1 MSILSFFTL
10 NEADSD
16 TGGGYSSLGVSNN
29 RGEEEISSNCFIKK
43 VDTYLTEEIMSKVT
57 NGTSIKGK
65 KSKMRNSYQYKLK
78 ESRLFGIE

>member
-16 TGGGYSSLGVSNN
+16 TGGGYSSLGLSNN

-43 VDTYLTEEIMSKVT
+43 SGHIF
-57 NGTSIKGK
+57 N
-65 KSKMRNSYQYKLK
+65 
-78 ESRLFGIE
+78 